1 MLLVMVVGNRRG
13 RIDAYYL
20 LAIVIST
27 IYVLISITI
36 DHLIKYYARQPSP
49 KKNRPW
55 QKQTRDWTDTCIR
68 LLYIYIYI
76 YILF

>member
-49 KKNRPW
+49 KKNRP
-55 QKQTRDWTDTCIR
+55 
-68 LLYIYIYI
+68 
-76 YILF
+76 